1 MSKLWNSLF
10 IQFKNFYTNLTP
22 TKRMSMIASVG
33 IVMASLTVVSVM
45 MSSTSYVPMMKDVSS
60 ESLPVVIEKLK
71 NKNIPF
77 KVEEG
82 GKTISVP
89 PEHVYTTQ
97 MALMTELGAAHT
109 GSIGLE
115 LFDKQD
121 LGATSYVQR
130 INYQRALQGE
140 LMRAINSLDA
150 VKRSKV
156 ILALPPKKT
165 FLEES
170 GKTTASVTVDLHAGK
185 TLSEDQVRGITNLV
199 SSSVENLVPE
209 NVTVVDSRG
218 RILSKNNSSSANA
231 MSLEMMD
238 LKEKT
243 ERQYEKRIEAILSR
257 VVGQGR
263 IIAKVNADLN
273 TRDIVSVEEVID
285 PDMTAVRSTITEDE
299 KLNGNRRNP
308 SGIPGAR
315 ANLPGAEEQQQVA
328 FNQDV
333 SKEYKTINYD
343 VPKTVRNI
351 KEAPG
356 DVERL
361 SISVVVD
368 GLTENVTKEDGTVEK
383 QWKERSQEDLNKY
396 AALVRGAIGFNEK
409 RGDTFTIENIKFEQE
424 DFVEAEQMLSS
435 LERRKLF
442 SYVLR
447 WGIIAMAFLLFF
459 FVVVRPFM
467 RWITDNFQESVDEM
481 LPKTIE
487 ELEELQ
493 AVENTLPGM
502 SAALPTLEE
511 SIDPDKAES
520 ELLKDRILGLVANN
534 NVKASDALS
543 LWLVRKGQ

>member
-10 IQFKNFYTNLTP
+10 IQFKNFYSNLTP

-33 IVMASLTVVSVM
+33 IILASATVVLFM
-45 MSSTSYVPMMKDVSS
+45 LSSTSYVPMMKDVSS

-71 NKNIPF
+71 SKNIPF
-77 KVEEG
+77 KVENG

-89 PEHVYTTQ
+89 PEHVYPTQ

-165 FLEES
+165 FLEET

-185 TLSEDQVRGITNLV
+185 SLSEDQVLGITNLV
-199 SSSVENLVPE
+199 SSAVENLIPE

-218 RILSKNNSSSANA
+218 RILSKNSGSSASA
-231 MSLEMMD
+231 MSMEMMD

-243 ERQYEKRIEAILSR
+243 ERQYERRIEAILSR
-257 VVGQGR
+257 VVGQGK

-308 SGIPGAR
+308 AGIPGAR

-343 VPKTVRNI
+343 VPKTIRNI

-356 DVERL
+356 NIERL

-368 GLTENVTKEDGTVEK
+368 GVTENVSGQDGAVEK
-383 QWKERSQEDLNKY
+383 VWKERSQEDLNKY
-396 AALVRGAIGFNEK
+396 AALVRGAIGFDEK

-424 DFVEAEQMLSS
+424 NFDEAEQILSS

-447 WGIIAMAFLLFF
+447 WGIIGMAFLLFF

-467 RWITDNFQESVDEM
+467 RWITDNFQESVDEL

-493 AVENTLPGM
+493 AVDNTLPGM

-534 NVKASDALS
+534 NTKAADALS
-543 LWLVRKGQ
+543 LWLVRRDQ